1 MSHTRSGKGLHVKR
15 FCLPS
20 VLFAVLVLSTGCGKQ
35 QTNADA
41 VRAGI
46 NEHLNSLKT
55 LNLGAMDMTV
65 TSVSIQGDQAQAQVE
80 FRPKGGSPTG
90 AGMQVAYSL
99 QKQDGKWIV
108 QNSQPIGGTMSHP
121 GPGQNP
127 ADGSA
132 PSSPNSLPNFNDLVG
147 SPQGSTQPDTK
158 P

>member
-1 MSHTRSGKGLHVKR
+1 VKR
-15 FCLPS
+15 FCLP
-20 VLFAVLVLSTGCGKQ
+20 VVIFAVLVLSAGCTKQ
-35 QTNADA
+35 QTNEDA
-41 VRAGI
+41 IRAGI
-46 NEHLNSLKT
+46 NEHLNSLQT

-65 TSVSIQGDQAQAQVE
+65 TSVSIQGNQAQAQVE
-80 FRPKGGSPTG
+80 FRPKTGSPSG

-108 QNSQPIGGTMSHP
+108 QNSQPIGGMMSHP

-132 PSSPNSLPNFNDLVG
+132 PSSPNALPNFNDLVG
-147 SPQGSTQPDTK
+147 SPEGSTQPGAK